1 MVRLLDSAGLRP
13 IVPDGGYFI
22 IADVSLLDADLS
34 DMKDSSEPYDYKFVK
49 WMTKNKKLSAIPV
62 SAFCNAEVKSQ
73 FEKFVRFCFIKKDT
87 TLDAAEEIIK
97 AWSSQKS

>member
-1 MVRLLDSAGLRP
+1 M
-13 IVPDGGYFI
+13 
-22 IADVSLLDADLS
+22 SLLDADLS

-73 FEKFVRFCFIKKDT
+73 FEKFVRFCFIKK
-87 TLDAAEEIIK
+87 TLHWMLLK
-97 AWSSQKS
+97 KSSRHGVVRSLNTCR